1 MFAASVS
8 VHLPLFLSLCSA
20 EGQNDPTT
28 LLSSTVLLLTKTKGP
43 ENGSV
48 LSVFGVDQYGL
59 KDFGGGQENLC
70 YTLLLWHE
78 YFM

>member
-8 VHLPLFLSLCSA
+8 VHLPLFLSLCPA
-20 EGQNDPTT
+20 GQNDPTT
-28 LLSSTVLLLTKTKGP
+28 VLSSTVLLLTKTKGP

-59 KDFGGGQENLC
+59 KEFFGGQENLC
-70 YTLLLWHE
+70 YTLLLCHE